1 MATRNVEQE
10 LDALRGDMEKL
21 RGDIGSLTK
30 TLRATAEQKA
40 SSMAA
45 AAKRNVDELKSEAE
59 VKLREGTRAVESH
72 IEERPL
78 SSVLIAF
85 GVGVVIGKL
94 MDRR

>member
-40 SSMAA
+40 SSMAE

-59 VKLREGTRAVESH
+59 VKLRDGTARWKAIS
-72 IEERPL
+72 R
-78 SSVLIAF
+78 S
-85 GVGVVIGKL
+85 G
-94 MDRR
+94 R